1 MLSGARV
8 AGAAWVRKWVS
19 RAMVLAA
26 SMRVVGRVL
35 VPVFAVLAVSCGSG
49 EAADPLVVGAQE
61 SAQSR
66 VLAEIYAQAL
76 ARTGASVRVEPG
88 LGDRAETL
96 AALGAGTVAVVADTN
111 GALLGELNTGAD
123 AETVEA
129 VTEELNGSLPQD
141 TAVSDPADGTDFG
154 PRVLITTATAEQQGI
169 ASVADL
175 AARCPRLVAGTAVV
189 PGLLDLPA
197 VAARISGCE
206 FASTQQFTDLAE
218 LRRALLD
225 GRIHV
230 AVLGGPAEFLPGGID
245 GLTVLA
251 DSEEAIR
258 TENPVAVVR
267 KGVLDERQAEKLNY
281 VAGELTTD
289 ELAALI
295 LRVRDAAADP
305 ADLART
311 WLDAHGL

>member
-1 MLSGARV
+1 
-8 AGAAWVRKWVS
+8 
-19 RAMVLAA
+19 MVLAA